1 MRKITVQLYQRTFVK
16 DPSGG
21 AKEVLNYKQDIT
33 GYLVPSTQTF
43 EEEDGRIS
51 INTEYKFLSDDRVSG
66 RNLAVKYEGRGGGGA
81 IVKNLYNRGALMGLK
96 SHE

>member
-1 MRKITVQLYQRTFVK
+1 MEKITVQLYQRTFVK
-16 DPSGG
+16 DPYGG

-51 INTEYKFLSDDRVSG
+51 INTEYKF
-66 RNLAVKYEGRGGGGA
+66 
-81 IVKNLYNRGALMGLK
+81 
-96 SHE
+96 

>member
-16 DPSGG
+16 DPYGG

-51 INTEYKFLSDDRVSG
+51 INTEFKFLSDDRVSG
-66 RNLAVKYEGRGGGGA
+66 RNLAVKYEGVYYEVA
-81 IVKNLYNRGALMGLK
+81 IVKNLYNKGALMGLK